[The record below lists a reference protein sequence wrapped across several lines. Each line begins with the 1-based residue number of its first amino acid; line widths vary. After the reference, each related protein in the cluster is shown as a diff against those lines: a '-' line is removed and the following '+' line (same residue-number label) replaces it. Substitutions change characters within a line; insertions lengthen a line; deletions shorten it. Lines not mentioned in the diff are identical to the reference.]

1 MASRAGSPNKNKQA
15 LLKMLELRYPDYH
28 PVIELVEIAMD
39 KENDVS
45 LRLNANKEVAQYVVP
60 KLRAVEHTGKD
71 GGAIETKWTT
81 EVVRADSSDS

>member
-1 MASRAGSPNKNKQA
+1 
-15 LLKMLELRYPDYH
+15 
-28 PVIELVEIAMD
+28 MD

>member
-1 MASRAGSPNKNKQA
+1 
-15 LLKMLELRYPDYH
+15 MLELRYPDYH